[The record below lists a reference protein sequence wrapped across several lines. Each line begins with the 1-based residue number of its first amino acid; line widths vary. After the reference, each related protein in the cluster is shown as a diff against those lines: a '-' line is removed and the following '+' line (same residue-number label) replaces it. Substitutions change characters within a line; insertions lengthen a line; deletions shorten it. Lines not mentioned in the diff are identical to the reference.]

1 MKTALKVILRIFIA
15 IVVIVIACF
24 IYLVIFERKSEVTSQ
39 GKPIEKYESDKAA
52 LLVID
57 IQEAITGS
65 VSADE
70 CYIKYSDTLINKI
83 NRIIEKSGEI
93 KIPVIYIRNELTN
106 WFINLLNDSYAKGSK
121 GAAFDKRLRIISS
134 DIVIK
139 EKLDA
144 FTNPLLDSILV
155 KNRINK
161 LYVVGIDAAYC
172 VKSTILGAK
181 NRGYYVAAITDAI
194 LSKSDSLKNRMFG
207 EYEKNNVKLITSLD
221 FLSGIK

>member
-15 IVVIVIACF
+15 IVVIVVACF
-24 IYLVIFERKSEVTSQ
+24 IYLVIFERNSEVTSK
-39 GKPIEKYESDKAA
+39 GKPIEKYDSVKSA

-57 IQEAITGS
+57 IQEAITGR

-83 NRIIEKSGEI
+83 NRLIKKSGEN

-106 WFINLLNDSYAKGSK
+106 WFINLLNDSYAKGGK
-121 GAAFDKRLRIISS
+121 GAGLDKRLRIISS
-134 DIVIK
+134 DIVTK
-139 EKLDA
+139 EKQDA

-155 KNRINK
+155 RNRINK

-194 LSKSDSLKNRMFG
+194 LSKSDSLKNRMFS
-207 EYEKNNVKLITSLD
+207 EYEKNNVKLMTSLD